1 MNSYVTRTT
10 RHTDETTGYV
20 SLSGHRATVGTGY
33 VTHQSQQEQVGGYV
47 SSTGKKTGRRAA

>member
-1 MNSYVTRTT
+1 MNSYVSRTT
-10 RHTDETTGYV
+10 RHADETTGYV
-20 SLSGHRATVGTGY
+20 SLDGRRAAIGTGY